1 MEVSSVFVYTPAGE
15 ISSVSVEFSLSNV
28 SLSGSTLRQTHR
40 TEFRVSSVF
49 VYTPAGEISSVSVEF
64 SLSNVSLSGSTL
76 RQTHRTEF
84 RLCEWAKGHVTGV
97 QVTFVPQEQVEE
109 NHPLLNARYDDALAI
124 TGSREAHH
132 FVPDTPGKIKVS
144 FTRHSTEFRVVTVL
158 KGAVV
163 QEGPAQL
170 RW

>member
-40 TEFRVSSVF
+40 AEFR
-49 VYTPAGEISSVSVEF
+49 
-64 SLSNVSLSGSTL
+64 
-76 RQTHRTEF
+76 
-84 RLCEWAKGHVTGV
+84 
-97 QVTFVPQEQVEE
+97 VTFVPQEQVEE